1 MNFKFLY
8 LYSNQVYFFLLFI
21 ICFRFLLIIKQQQN
35 SNIPTNIKH
44 INNTNNNFLPR
55 YNPPPPAPQ
64 SQKPINPNLQYSD
77 KNPTS
82 RRLLQPQQ
90 RSRYST
96 GTLIPPQQQ
105 QQQQQQQHHQ
115 PALASP
121 ALSSVSG
128 NQIVHQQ
135 QQQGMLKFQVRKSDA
150 DGQSTTTPHTA
161 ATTTNAH
168 IQVSIEQLTVNK
180 TQVK

>member
-1 MNFKFLY
+1 MNLKFLY
-8 LYSNQVYFFLLFI
+8 LYSNQVYFFLFI

-44 INNTNNNFLPR
+44 TNNTNNNFLPR

-64 SQKPINPNLQYSD
+64 SQKPLNPNLQYSD
-77 KNPTS
+77 KNPSS

-96 GTLIPPQQQ
+96 GTLIPP
-105 QQQQQQQHHQ
+105 QQQQQQHHQ

-150 DGQSTTTPHTA
+150 DVQSTTTAHTA

-168 IQVSIEQLTVNK
+168 IQVSTHQLTVN
-180 TQVK
+180 